1 MGAGQGM
8 KIGTVSLFVLP
19 AVALVAGGWSLLA
32 DRPPQDVRLGQ
43 QLYQENCASC
53 HGVNL
58 EGQANW
64 KTPDENGILPAPP
77 HDETGHTW
85 HHGDRLLFEY
95 IKLGG
100 AAALKK
106 AGIDDF
112 NSGMPGFGDVLS
124 DQEIRQTLA
133 YIKSNWPEKL
143 RALQKQSTKTE
154 AQSNG

>member
-1 MGAGQGM
+1 MGAGRGM
-8 KIGTVSLFVLP
+8 KTGLVSLFVVP
-19 AVALVAGGWSLLA
+19 AIALVAGGWWLLA
-32 DRPPQDVRLGQ
+32 DRQSRDVRLGQ

-53 HGVNL
+53 HGANL

-85 HHGDRLLFEY
+85 HHGDRLLFGY

-100 AAALKK
+100 AAAMKR
-106 AGIDDF
+106 AGFDGF
-112 NSGMPGFGDVLS
+112 KSGMPGFGNVLS
-124 DQEIRQTLA
+124 DQEIGQTLA

-143 RALQKQSTKTE
+143 QSLQEQSTKTE
-154 AQSNG
+154 AESNG

>member
-1 MGAGQGM
+1 M
-8 KIGTVSLFVLP
+8 KIGQISLFVLP

-32 DRPPQDVRLGQ
+32 NRQSRDVRLGQ

-53 HGVNL
+53 HGPNL

-77 HDETGHTW
+77 QDETGHTW
-85 HHGDRLLFEY
+85 HHGDGLLFEY

-100 AAALKK
+100 AAAMKR
-106 AGIDDF
+106 AGLDGF
-112 NSGMPGFGDVLS
+112 KSGMPGFGNVLS
-124 DQEIRQTLA
+124 DQEIEQTLA

-143 RALQKQSTKTE
+143 QSLQEQSTKTE
-154 AQSNG
+154 AESNG

>member
-1 MGAGQGM
+1 MGAGQSM
-8 KIGTVSLFVLP
+8 KIGTVSLFVVP
-19 AVALVAGGWSLLA
+19 AVALVAGSWSLLA
-32 DRPPQDVRLGQ
+32 NRQSPDVRLGQ

-58 EGQANW
+58 EGQENW

-106 AGIDDF
+106 AGIDNF

-124 DQEIRQTLA
+124 DQEIEQTLA
-133 YIKSNWPEKL
+133 YIKSKWPEKL
-143 RALQKQSTKTE
+143 QSLQEQSTVSE